1 MPTIL
6 DLVGFDAPSDTS
18 GIALGPMLR
27 GDSSLPDRLVYCDEG
42 FDLSAYGP
50 EGFIRVGGIVAA
62 WGPEEGKKPARMAP
76 RWAQYLWASGK
87 DWQFVDSIE
96 GSSKETIRSYFRQAV
111 PMVKIEE
118 SSESRNKMLRALG
131 YGE

>member
-1 MPTIL
+1 
-6 DLVGFDAPSDTS
+6 
-18 GIALGPMLR
+18 
-27 GDSSLPDRLVYCDEG
+27 
-42 FDLSAYGP
+42 
-50 EGFIRVGGIVAA
+50 
-62 WGPEEGKKPARMAP
+62 MAP

-96 GSSKETIRSYFRQAV
+96 GFSKETIRSYFRQAV